1 MQRPRDHWHASFLLV
16 LFSLTPALSRWE
28 REERTPSSA
37 DQNATAPRTLTDFLP
52 LPAGEGRGE
61 GERHLHTEDIRR
73 HKARGL
79 EARLLTSSPTWSAA
93 VRAVICALLLL
104 ALNAPAASLTSPKD
118 FLGFNLGDDYHL
130 ANYTQLV
137 GHWERL
143 DRESDRLKVVPIGLT
158 EEGRTMV
165 MGIVTSP
172 ANHRRLF
179 RYKDSVRRLALGE
192 ATAADARRLAEE
204 GRAVVWIDGGL
215 HATET
220 LGFTQLMET
229 LWQFVSRDDAETRRI
244 LDDCIILFTPANPDG
259 IELVAN
265 WYMREADPK
274 KRSFAGLPRLYQKY
288 IGHDNNRDFFACVQS
303 ESKAINRILYR
314 EWFPQILYNHHQ
326 SGPQGTVMFAPPFR
340 DPANYNV
347 DPLVTSGIDAV
358 GAAMMQRF
366 LAEGKPGVTVRSGAR
381 YSTWWNGGLRTTAYF
396 HNIIGLLTETI
407 GSPTPMT
414 IPFLP
419 DKQLPKADY
428 LAPIA
433 PQRWHFRS
441 SVDYSVTANY
451 AVLDYASRQRST
463 LLLNAWRMA
472 RAAIERGSRDSWTV
486 TPKLVEHAAKERKGS
501 PLLANSATNEFKR
514 LLQDPAKRDPRG
526 YVIPANQ
533 RDFPTATKF
542 VNTLLETGVQVHRAT
557 TNFTVAGK
565 QYPAG
570 SFVVKTAQPFRAH
583 VLDMFEPQDHPNDF
597 AYPGAAPTAPYDIA
611 GWTLAFQMGVKF
623 ERVLDKFDGPFAE
636 VGYPQAPP
644 PGEVAKAP
652 TAVGYLLT
660 ATQNDAFRAVNQLL
674 AAGEEISRMTTA
686 FSSLTPLG
694 ERAGERGADDR
705 EARPGGPAELS
716 RGQRPRSAAKNEIR
730 PGGTRETF
738 STSVAPPGQTHFAAT
753 QPGAVPP
760 AKFPQPSGLPSP
772 GDFFIKRSPQTE
784 ARLAKLATELGV
796 HFSAVVTPPTGA
808 VPLKPLRIGLWDR
821 YGGSMPSGW
830 TRWVL
835 ERFEFPFRVVFP
847 PELDRGNLREK
858 FDVLLFVDGAM
869 PAYTRGSGA
878 ATNAPATSG
887 DAPADTSADV
897 REESLP
903 PEYRGQRGSI
913 TAAKTIPQL
922 RKFLEDGGTILTIGN
937 STSLARHLD
946 LPIANHLTEPG
957 KTTALPREKFYVPGS
972 VLRARVDTAHPLA
985 WGLEP
990 DVDVFFQ
997 ASPVFRFTDKAEPGQ
1012 LDCVAWFNTKSP
1024 LRSGWAW
1031 GQEHLD
1037 NGVAIAELRVGKG
1050 RLVLFG
1056 PEVAFR
1062 AQPHGTFRFLFNGLW
1077 LGALAAP

>member
-1 MQRPRDHWHASFLLV
+1 MTTTSWTAAASAARRRFGVLRSGREAGTLVCGEARHGYGGHRGQECPLHGGAAPRDTKAPSPLRSAGAVHSVVVVLTLFFASAVCSFG
-16 LFSLTPALSRWE
+16 
-28 REERTPSSA
+28 
-37 DQNATAPRTLTDFLP
+37 APR
-52 LPAGEGRGE
+52 
-61 GERHLHTEDIRR
+61 
-73 HKARGL
+73 
-79 EARLLTSSPTWSAA
+79 
-93 VRAVICALLLL
+93 
-104 ALNAPAASLTSPKD
+104 LTSPKA
-118 FLGFNLGDDYHL
+118 FLGFNLGDDYQL
-130 ANYTQLV
+130 PNYTQLTTY
-137 GHWERL
+137 WERL

-172 ANHRRLF
+172 ANHRRLYGF
-179 RYKDSVRRLALGE
+179 KDTVRRLALGE
-192 ATAADARRLAEE
+192 ATAADAQRFAEE

-244 LDDCIILFTPANPDG
+244 LDDCIILFVPANPDG
-259 IELVAN
+259 MELVAN

-303 ESKAINRILYR
+303 ESKTLNRILYR

-396 HNIIGLLTETI
+396 HNQIGLLTETI
-407 GSPTPMT
+407 GSPTPLA

-419 DKQLPKADY
+419 DKLLPKADY

-472 RAAIERGSRDSWTV
+472 RTAIERGSRDSWTV
-486 TPKLVEHAAKERKGS
+486 SPTDIEHAAKERKGS
-501 PLLANSATNEFKR
+501 PFLSSAATNEFKR
-514 LLQDPAKRDPRG
+514 LLQDPAHRDARAF
-526 YVIPANQ
+526 ILPANQ

-557 TNFTVAGK
+557 ADFTVGTNK
-565 QYPAG
+565 YPAG
-570 SFVVKTAQPFRAH
+570 SFVVKCAQPFRAH

-623 ERVLDKFDGPFAE
+623 ERVLEGITGPFE
-636 VGYPQAPP
+636 LVNYPQAPP
-644 PGEVAKAP
+644 QGAVRNTPG
-652 TAVGYLLT
+652 TAGFMLS
-660 ATQNDAFRAVNQLL
+660 AQQNDSFRAVNQLL
-674 AAGEEISRMTTA
+674 AAGEEIFRI
-686 FSSLTPLG
+686 
-694 ERAGERGADDR
+694 
-705 EARPGGPAELS
+705 
-716 RGQRPRSAAKNEIR
+716 SAWQ
-730 PGGTRETF
+730 TF
-738 STSVAPPGQTHFAAT
+738 
-753 QPGAVPP
+753 
-760 AKFPQPSGLPSP
+760 GLLPHP
-772 GDFFIKRSPQTE
+772 GDFFVKPGPQTD
-784 ARLAKLATELGV
+784 ARLAKLARELGIGT
-796 HFSAVVTPPTGA
+796 AVASSWPAKA
-808 VPLKPLRIGLWDR
+808 VRLKPLRIGLWDR
-821 YGGSMPSGW
+821 FGGSMPSGW

-835 ERFEFPFRVVFP
+835 ERFEFPFQVVFP
-847 PELDRGNLREK
+847 PELDRGSLREK
-858 FDVLLFVDGAM
+858 FDVLIFVDGAV
-869 PAYTRGSGA
+869 PAYTRGSA
-878 ATNAPATSG
+878 ATTNTTSTSSEAPV
-887 DAPADTSADV
+887 DTAADV

-903 PEYRGQRGSI
+903 PEYRGRRGSI
-913 TAAKTIPQL
+913 TAEKTMPQL
-922 RKFLEDGGTILTIGN
+922 RKFLEEGGTVLAIGS

-946 LPIANHLTEPG
+946 LPVANHLTEPG
-957 KTTALPREKFYVPGS
+957 KTAALSREKFYVPGS
-972 VLRARVDTAHPLA
+972 VLRTRVDTAHPLA
-985 WGLEP
+985 WGMEP
-990 DVDVFFQ
+990 DVDMFFQ

-1012 LDCVAWFNTKSP
+1012 LDCVAWFNSPKP

-1037 NGVAIAELRVGKG
+1037 NGIAIAEAKVGKG
-1050 RLVLFG
+1050 RLVLYG

-1062 AQPHGTFRFLFNGLW
+1062 AQPHGTFKFLFNGIW
-1077 LGALAAP
+1077 RGAVTEAK

>member
-1 MQRPRDHWHASFLLV
+1 MSDSATQARLKPGCSVPGGALLAVLLVASF
-16 LFSLTPALSRWE
+16 A
-28 REERTPSSA
+28 SA
-37 DQNATAPRTLTDFLP
+37 APR
-52 LPAGEGRGE
+52 
-61 GERHLHTEDIRR
+61 
-73 HKARGL
+73 
-79 EARLLTSSPTWSAA
+79 
-93 VRAVICALLLL
+93 V
-104 ALNAPAASLTSPKD
+104 TSPKA
-118 FLGFNLGDDYHL
+118 FLGFNLGDDYQL
-130 ANYTQLV
+130 PNYTQLTAY
-137 GHWERL
+137 WERL

-172 ANHRRLF
+172 ANHRRLYGF
-179 RYKDSVRRLALGE
+179 KDTVRRLALGE
-192 ATAADARRLAEE
+192 ATAADAQRLVEE

-229 LWQFVSRDDAETRRI
+229 LWQFVSRDDVETRRI
-244 LDDCIILFTPANPDG
+244 LDDCIILFVPANPDG
-259 IELVAN
+259 MELVAN

-274 KRSFAGLPRLYQKY
+274 KRSLAGLPRLYQKY

-396 HNIIGLLTETI
+396 HNIIGLLTETV

-419 DKQLPKADY
+419 DKLLPKADY

-433 PQRWHFRS
+433 PQRWHFRQ

-472 RAAIERGSRDSWTV
+472 RTAIERGSRDSWTV
-486 TPKLVEHAAKERKGS
+486 TPKLVEHAGKERKGS
-501 PLLANSATNEFKR
+501 PFLSSAAMNEFKR
-514 LLQDPAKRDPRG
+514 LLQDPAHRDARA
-526 YVIPANQ
+526 YVLPANQ

-542 VNTLLETGVQVHRAT
+542 INTLLETGVQVHRAT
-557 TNFTVAGK
+557 ADFTVGTNR
-565 QYPAG
+565 YPTG
-570 SFVVKTAQPFRAH
+570 SFVVKCAQPFRAH

-597 AYPGAAPTAPYDIA
+597 PYPGAAPTAPYDIA

-623 ERVLDKFDGPFAE
+623 DRVLEKLEGPFVE
-636 VGYPQAPP
+636 VSYPQAPP
-644 PGEVAKAP
+644 RREVARAP
-652 TAVGYLLT
+652 SAAGYFVT
-660 ATQNDAFRAVNQLL
+660 ATQNDGFRAVNQLL
-674 AAGEEISRMTTA
+674 AAGEEISRMTA
-686 FSSLTPLG
+686 AYFSLAPLG
-694 ERAGERGADDR
+694 ERAGERGSVSQNQSDIA
-705 EARPGGPAELS
+705 L
-716 RGQRPRSAAKNEIR
+716 
-730 PGGTRETF
+730 
-738 STSVAPPGQTHFAAT
+738 TSPHPSPLPPGAERGSTL
-753 QPGAVPP
+753 GA
-760 AKFPQPSGLPSP
+760 
-772 GDFFIKRSPQTE
+772 FFVKRGPRTE
-784 ARLAKLATELGV
+784 ARLAKVATELGV
-796 HFSAVVTPPTGA
+796 QFTAVATPPTSA

-835 ERFEFPFRVVFP
+835 ERFEFPFQVVFP

-858 FDVLLFVDGAM
+858 FDVLLFVDGAI
-869 PAYTRGSGA
+869 PAAPRNSGST
-878 ATNAPATSG
+878 TNTTSTTSTPTG

-903 PEYRGQRGSI
+903 PKYRGQRGNI

-922 RKFLEDGGTILTIGN
+922 RKFLEDGGTILTIGS
-937 STSLARHLD
+937 STALARHLG
-946 LPIANHLTEPG
+946 LPVESHLTEPD
-957 KTTALPREKFYVPGS
+957 KEDKPRPLPREKFYVPGS

-985 WGLEP
+985 WGMEP
-990 DVDVFFQ
+990 DADVFFSS
-997 ASPVFRFTDKAEPGQ
+997 SPVLRFTDEAEPGQ
-1012 LDCVAWFNTKSP
+1012 LDCVAWFNSPKP

-1031 GQEHLD
+1031 GQQHLD
-1037 NGVAIAELRVGKG
+1037 NGITVAEARVGKG

-1062 AQPHGTFRFLFNGLW
+1062 AQPHGTFKFLFNGLW
-1077 LGALAAP
+1077 LPVLGDAP

>member
-1 MQRPRDHWHASFLLV
+1 
-16 LFSLTPALSRWE
+16 
-28 REERTPSSA
+28 
-37 DQNATAPRTLTDFLP
+37 
-52 LPAGEGRGE
+52 
-61 GERHLHTEDIRR
+61 
-73 HKARGL
+73 
-79 EARLLTSSPTWSAA
+79 
-93 VRAVICALLLL
+93 VICALLLL
-104 ALNAPAASLTSPKD
+104 ALNAPAASLTSPKS

-179 RYKDSVRRLALGE
+179 RYKDTVRRLALGE

-433 PQRWHFRS
+433 PQRWHFRQ

-472 RAAIERGSRDSWTV
+472 RTAIERGGRDSWTV

-514 LLQDPAKRDPRG
+514 LLQDPARRDPRG

-557 TNFTVAGK
+557 TNFVVGTN

-570 SFVVKTAQPFRAH
+570 SYVVKCAQPFRAH

-623 ERVLDKFDGPFAE
+623 DRVLEAFDGPFAE
-636 VGYPQAPP
+636 VGYPLKPSTGRVQDAQ
-644 PGEVAKAP
+644 GAKAFFFNP
-652 TAVGYLLT
+652 
-660 ATQNDAFRAVNQLL
+660 TQNNSFIAVNRLL
-674 AAGEEISRMTTA
+674 DAGEDV
-686 FSSLTPLG
+686 L
-694 ERAGERGADDR
+694 
-705 EARPGGPAELS
+705 
-716 RGQRPRSAAKNEIR
+716 
-730 PGGTRETF
+730 
-738 STSVAPPGQTHFAAT
+738 
-753 QPGAVPP
+753 
-760 AKFPQPSGLPSP
+760 
-772 GDFFIKRSPQTE
+772 
-784 ARLAKLATELGV
+784 RLAKPYEAYWPGASNSLRGLHLSAGFFCVKSQPKTQARLEQLALELGV
-796 HFSAVVTPPTGA
+796 NFTGAGAWPDPNAVPGRSVVTAPPNAGPNVDRFEIITE
-808 VPLKPLRIGLWDR
+808 VRDVSPSRRLKPLRIGLWDR

-878 ATNAPATSG
+878 STNAPATSS
-887 DAPADTSADV
+887 DPPADTSADV

-913 TAAKTIPQL
+913 TTAKTIPQL
-922 RKFLEDGGTILTIGN
+922 RKFLEDGGTILTIGS
-937 STSLARHLD
+937 STSLARHLE

-957 KTTALPREKFYVPGS
+957 KTTTLPREKFYVPGS

-985 WGLEP
+985 WGMEP

-997 ASPVFRFTDKAEPGQ
+997 ASPVFRFTDKAAPGQ
-1012 LDCVAWFNTKSP
+1012 LDCVAWFNSPKP

-1037 NGVAIAELRVGKG
+1037 NGIAIAEARVGKG

-1062 AQPHGTFRFLFNGLW
+1062 AQPHGTFKFLFNGLW
-1077 LGALAAP
+1077 LGALATP

>member
-1 MQRPRDHWHASFLLV
+1 
-16 LFSLTPALSRWE
+16 
-28 REERTPSSA
+28 
-37 DQNATAPRTLTDFLP
+37 
-52 LPAGEGRGE
+52 
-61 GERHLHTEDIRR
+61 
-73 HKARGL
+73 
-79 EARLLTSSPTWSAA
+79 
-93 VRAVICALLLL
+93 LLLL
-104 ALNAPAASLTSPKD
+104 VAFAASAAPRLTSPKE

-165 MGIVTSP
+165 MGVVTSP
-172 ANHRRLF
+172 ANHRRLYGF
-179 RYKDSVRRLALGE
+179 KDTVRRLALGE

-396 HNIIGLLTETI
+396 HNQIGLLTETI
-407 GSPTPMT
+407 GSPTPLA

-419 DKQLPKADY
+419 DKLLPKADY

-433 PQRWHFRS
+433 PQRWYFRS

-472 RAAIERGSRDSWTV
+472 RTAIERGSRDSWTV
-486 TPKLVEHAAKERKGS
+486 TPTDIEHAAKERKGS
-501 PLLANSATNEFKR
+501 PFLSSAATNEFKR
-514 LLQDPAKRDPRG
+514 LLQDPAHRDAHA
-526 YVIPANQ
+526 YILPANQ

-570 SFVVKTAQPFRAH
+570 SYVVKCAQPFRAH

-597 AYPGAAPTAPYDIA
+597 PYPGAAPTAPYDIA

-623 ERVLDKFDGPFAE
+623 ERVLEAFNGPLEEVTTARVMPGQVLNPDGAVAYKFDC
-636 VGYPQAPP
+636 QM
-644 PGEVAKAP
+644 
-652 TAVGYLLT
+652 
-660 ATQNDAFRAVNQLL
+660 NNAFIAANRLL
-674 AAGEEISRMTTA
+674 AKGEEVIRQITPMKQCWAGRDGFVAESHLANGTFIVKKKPFTA
-686 FSSLTPLG
+686 DRLAALASEFGVTFEGLGVWHGQPPVFRGESYQTPDG
-694 ERAGERGADDR
+694 VSYEY
-705 EARPGGPAELS
+705 AR
-716 RGQRPRSAAKNEIR
+716 
-730 PGGTRETF
+730 
-738 STSVAPPGQTHFAAT
+738 
-753 QPGAVPP
+753 
-760 AKFPQPSGLPSP
+760 
-772 GDFFIKRSPQTE
+772 KRSEGTNGFLWAIQYPAAMTNM
-784 ARLAKLATELGV
+784 
-796 HFSAVVTPPTGA
+796 A

-835 ERFEFPFRVVFP
+835 ERFEFPFQVVFP

-858 FDVLLFVDGAM
+858 FDVLIFVDGAI
-869 PAYTRGSGA
+869 PAAPRGPGSLTNTT
-878 ATNAPATSG
+878 ATATPPSG
-887 DAPADTSADV
+887 DAPADTSADI
-897 REESLP
+897 RDESLP
-903 PEYRGQRGSI
+903 AEYRGRRGSI

-922 RKFLEDGGTILTIGN
+922 RKFLEAGGTILTIGS
-937 STSLARHLD
+937 STSLAYHLE
-946 LPIANHLTEPG
+946 LPITSHLTEPG
-957 KTTALPREKFYVPGS
+957 KTAPLPREKFYVPGS

-985 WGLEP
+985 LGMEP
-990 DVDVFFQ
+990 DADVFFQ
-997 ASPVFRFTDKAEPGQ
+997 ASPVFRLRELAEPGQ
-1012 LDCVAWFNTKSP
+1012 FDCVAWFNNKKP

-1037 NGVAIAELRVGKG
+1037 NGIAIAEVRVGKG

-1062 AQPHGTFRFLFNGLW
+1062 AQPHGTFKFLFNGLW
-1077 LGALAAP
+1077 LGALATH

>member
-1 MQRPRDHWHASFLLV
+1 MNRLARLGIASLLLQCAVFAAPRV
-16 LFSLTPALSRWE
+16 
-28 REERTPSSA
+28 
-37 DQNATAPRTLTDFLP
+37 TAP
-52 LPAGEGRGE
+52 
-61 GERHLHTEDIRR
+61 
-73 HKARGL
+73 K
-79 EARLLTSSPTWSAA
+79 S
-93 VRAVICALLLL
+93 
-104 ALNAPAASLTSPKD
+104 
-118 FLGFNLGDDYHL
+118 FLGFNLGDDYQL
-130 ANYTQLV
+130 PNYTQLV

-172 ANHRRLF
+172 ANHRRLYGF
-179 RYKDSVRRLALGE
+179 KDIVRRLALGE
-192 ATAADARRLAEE
+192 ATVADAQRLAEE

-244 LDDCIILFTPANPDG
+244 LDDCIILFVPANPDG

-303 ESKAINRILYR
+303 ESKTLNRILYR

-326 SGPQGTVMFAPPFR
+326 SGPQGAVMFAPPFR

-396 HNIIGLLTETI
+396 HNQIGLLTETI

-419 DKQLPKADY
+419 DKLLPKADY

-433 PQRWHFRS
+433 PQRWHFRQ

-472 RAAIERGSRDSWTV
+472 RTAIERGSRDSWTV
-486 TPKLVEHAAKERKGS
+486 SPTDIERAAKERKGS
-501 PLLANSATNEFKR
+501 PFLSNAATNEYKR
-514 LLQDPAKRDPRG
+514 LLQDPAHRNARA
-526 YVIPANQ
+526 YIIPANQ
-533 RDFPTATKF
+533 HDFPTATKF

-557 TNFTVAGK
+557 TNFNVGTNR
-565 QYPAG
+565 YPAG
-570 SFVVKTAQPFRAH
+570 SFVVKCAQPFRAH

-597 AYPGAAPTAPYDIA
+597 PYPGAAPTAPYDIA

-623 ERVLDKFDGPFAE
+623 ERVLEEVKGPFAE
-636 VGYPQAPP
+636 VSHAATPP
-644 PGEVAKAP
+644 TGQVSNAQGAEAFFLNPVQNNAFIAVNRLLASGEEVIRIAK
-652 TAVGYLLT
+652 T
-660 ATQNDAFRAVNQLL
+660 FRAQWAGPSNSLHDVNFT
-674 AAGEEISRMTTA
+674 AGWFCLKNQPTT
-686 FSSLTPLG
+686 
-694 ERAGERGADDR
+694 
-705 EARPGGPAELS
+705 
-716 RGQRPRSAAKNEIR
+716 Q
-730 PGGTRETF
+730 TRVE
-738 STSVAPPGQTHFAAT
+738 
-753 QPGAVPP
+753 
-760 AKFPQPSGLPSP
+760 
-772 GDFFIKRSPQTE
+772 
-784 ARLAKLATELGV
+784 KLATELGV
-796 HFSAVVTPPTGA
+796 NFTGVGSWPGPGLSPGGSVVT
-808 VPLKPLRIGLWDR
+808 VPLAADTKGNRFNINKATYLKASSTPVVPKPPRIGLWDR

-835 ERFEFPFRVVFP
+835 ERFEFPFQVVFP
-847 PELDRGNLREK
+847 PELERGNLREK
-858 FDVLLFVDGAM
+858 FDVLLFVDGAI
-869 PAYTRGSGA
+869 PAFTRGSGST
-878 ATNAPATSG
+878 TNTTSTTPAPTG
-887 DAPADTSADV
+887 DAPADTSGDV

-903 PEYRGQRGSI
+903 PEYRGQRGSV
-913 TAAKTIPQL
+913 TTAKTIPHL
-922 RKFLEDGGTILTIGN
+922 RKFLEDGGTILTIGS

-957 KTTALPREKFYVPGS
+957 KTTALSREKFYVPGS

-985 WGLEP
+985 WGMEP

-997 ASPVFRFTDKAEPGQ
+997 ASPVFRFTDKAAPGQ
-1012 LDCVAWFNTKSP
+1012 LDRVAWFNSKTP

-1037 NGVAIAELRVGKG
+1037 NGITIAEVRVGKG
-1050 RLVLFG
+1050 RLVLYG
-1056 PEVAFR
+1056 PEIAFR
-1062 AQPHGTFRFLFNGLW
+1062 AQPHGTFKFLFNGLW
-1077 LGALAAP
+1077 LPVLGDAP

>member
-1 MQRPRDHWHASFLLV
+1 VVR
-16 LFSLTPALSRWE
+16 
-28 REERTPSSA
+28 
-37 DQNATAPRTLTDFLP
+37 TAPSP
-52 LPAGEGRGE
+52 LC
-61 GERHLHTEDIRR
+61 
-73 HKARGL
+73 
-79 EARLLTSSPTWSAA
+79 SAA
-93 VRAVICALLLL
+93 VVL
-104 ALNAPAASLTSPKD
+104 ALFFATTFSTFAAPRLTSPKA
-118 FLGFNLGDDYHL
+118 FLGFNLGDDYQL
-130 ANYTQLV
+130 PNYTQLA
-137 GHWERL
+137 GYWERL

-172 ANHRRLF
+172 ANHRRLYGF
-179 RYKDSVRRLALGE
+179 KDTVRRLALGE

-244 LDDCIILFTPANPDG
+244 LDDCIILFVPANPDG
-259 IELVAN
+259 MELVAN

-303 ESKAINRILYR
+303 ESKAINRILYH

-326 SGPQGTVMFAPPFR
+326 SGPPGAVMFAPPFR

-347 DPLVTSGIDAV
+347 DPLVTSSIDAV

-396 HNIIGLLTETI
+396 HNQIGLLTETI
-407 GSPTPMT
+407 GSPTPLA

-419 DKQLPKADY
+419 DKLLPKADY
-428 LAPIA
+428 LAPIP

-472 RAAIERGSRDSWTV
+472 RTAIERGNRDSWTV
-486 TPKLVEHAAKERKGS
+486 SPTDIEHAAKERKGS
-501 PLLANSATNEFKR
+501 PFLSSAATNEFKR
-514 LLQDPAKRDPRG
+514 LLQDPAHRDARA
-526 YVIPANQ
+526 YILPANQ

-557 TNFTVAGK
+557 ADFTVGTNK
-565 QYPAG
+565 YPAG
-570 SFVVKTAQPFRAH
+570 SFVVKCAQPFRAH

-597 AYPGAAPTAPYDIA
+597 AYPGAAPTVPYDIA

-623 ERVLDKFDGPFAE
+623 ERELERFDGPFAE
-636 VGYPQAPP
+636 VSYPQVPP
-644 PGEVAKAP
+644 RSEVAKAQNA
-652 TAVGYLLT
+652 TGYLIT
-660 ATQNDAFRAVNQLL
+660 AAQSDAFRAVNRLL
-674 AAGEEISRMTTA
+674 AAGEEISRMTSA
-686 FSSLTPLG
+686 FSSLAPLG
-694 ERAGERGADDR
+694 ERAGERGAGDR

-716 RGQRPRSAAKNEIR
+716 RGQSPRSSDETDSR
-730 PGGTRETF
+730 PGGTTEALPAH
-738 STSVAPPGQTHFAAT
+738 SVAPPGQTHFAAT

-760 AKFPQPSGLPSP
+760 AKFPQPSGLPGP
-772 GDFFIKRSPQTE
+772 GDFFIKRGPQTD
-784 ARLAKLATELGV
+784 ARITKVAVELGV
-796 HFSAVVTPPTGA
+796 EFAAATSTPSDAVR
-808 VPLKPLRIGLWDR
+808 LKPLRIGLWDR

-835 ERFEFPFRVVFP
+835 ERFEFPFQVVFP

-869 PAYTRGSGA
+869 PAYTRGSGSTTNTTGTA
-878 ATNAPATSG
+878 TTSSGTNAP
-887 DAPADTSADV
+887 PDTSADV

-913 TAAKTIPQL
+913 TVAKTIPQL
-922 RKFLEDGGTILTIGN
+922 RKFLEAGGTILTIGS

-985 WGLEP
+985 WGMEP
-990 DVDVFFQ
+990 DADVFFQ
-997 ASPVFRFTDKAEPGQ
+997 ASPVFRFTDKAAPGQ
-1012 LDCVAWFNTKSP
+1012 LDCVAWFNSPKP

-1031 GQEHLD
+1031 GQQHLD
-1037 NGVAIAELRVGKG
+1037 NGIAIAEARVGKG

-1056 PEVAFR
+1056 PEIAFR
-1062 AQPHGTFRFLFNGLW
+1062 AQPHGTFKFLFNGLW
-1077 LGALAAP
+1077 LPVLGDAGQTASESGR

>member
-1 MQRPRDHWHASFLLV
+1 MSD
-16 LFSLTPALSRWE
+16 SR
-28 REERTPSSA
+28 
-37 DQNATAPRTLTDFLP
+37 L
-52 LPAGEGRGE
+52 
-61 GERHLHTEDIRR
+61 
-73 HKARGL
+73 KARFGIFYAL
-79 EARLLTSSPTWSAA
+79 RVYLPHAVFYLLPML
-93 VRAVICALLLL
+93 VPGVL
-104 ALNAPAASLTSPKD
+104 AASLTSPKD

-179 RYKDSVRRLALGE
+179 RHKDTVRRLALGE
-192 ATAADARRLAEE
+192 ATEADARRLAEE

-244 LDDCIILFTPANPDG
+244 LDNCIILFTPANPDG

-274 KRSFAGLPRLYQKY
+274 KRSLTGLPRLYQKY
-288 IGHDNNRDFFACVQS
+288 IGHDNNRDFFACTQS
-303 ESKAINRILYR
+303 ESKSINRILYR

-396 HNIIGLLTETI
+396 HNIIGLLTETV

-428 LAPIA
+428 LAPVA

-451 AVLDYASRQRST
+451 AVLDYASRQRSS
-463 LLLNAWRMA
+463 LLFNAWRMA
-472 RAAIERGSRDSWTV
+472 RSAIERGSRDSWTV
-486 TPKLVEHAAKERKGS
+486 TPKLVEHATRERKGS
-501 PLLANSATNEFKR
+501 PFLSNSATNEFKR
-514 LLQDPAKRDPRG
+514 LLQDPARRDPRG
-526 YVIPANQ
+526 YIIPANQ
-533 RDFPTATKF
+533 RDFPTVTKF
-542 VNTLLETGVQVHRAT
+542 VNTLLETGVEVHLAT
-557 TNFTVAGK
+557 NNFTIAGK
-565 QYPAG
+565 PYPPD
-570 SFVVKTAQPFRAH
+570 SYVVQCAQPFRAH

-597 AYPGAAPTAPYDIA
+597 AYAGAAPTAPYDIA
-611 GWTLAFQMGVKF
+611 GWTLALQMGVKF
-623 ERVLDKFDGPFAE
+623 DRVLEKFDGPFAQAE
-636 VGYPQAPP
+636 YPQSPP
-644 PGEVAKAP
+644 RSEVAKGQNSA
-652 TAVGYLLT
+652 GYLLT
-660 ATQNDAFRAVNQLL
+660 TAQNDTFRAVNQLL
-674 AAGEEISRMTTA
+674 AAGEAVSREFGTGH
-686 FSSLTPLG
+686 FYIQ
-694 ERAGERGADDR
+694 RG
-705 EARPGGPAELS
+705 
-716 RGQRPRSAAKNEIR
+716 PR
-730 PGGTRETF
+730 
-738 STSVAPPGQTHFAAT
+738 
-753 QPGAVPP
+753 
-760 AKFPQPSGLPSP
+760 
-772 GDFFIKRSPQTE
+772 TE
-784 ARLAKLATELGV
+784 FQIAKLAAVLGIY
-796 HFSAVVTPPTGA
+796 FTAVATPPTRTA
-808 VPLKPLRIGLWDR
+808 PLKPLRIGLWDR

-858 FDVLLFVDGAM
+858 FDVLLFVDGAI

-878 ATNAPATSG
+878 STNLPAVSG
-887 DAPADTSADV
+887 DAPGETSAEV
-897 REESLP
+897 RDESLP
-903 PEYRGQRGSI
+903 PDYRGRSGSL
-913 TAAKTIPQL
+913 TVTKTIPQL
-922 RKFLEDGGTILTIGN
+922 RKFLEDGGTLLTIGS

-957 KTTALPREKFYVPGS
+957 KTLALPREKFYVPGS

-985 WGLEP
+985 WGMER
-990 DVDVFFQ
+990 DADVFFQ

-1012 LDCVAWFNTKSP
+1012 LDCVAWFNSPKP

-1037 NGVAIAELRVGKG
+1037 NGIAIAEVRVGKG
-1050 RLVLFG
+1050 RLVLYG

-1062 AQPHGTFRFLFNGLW
+1062 AQPHGTFKFLFNGLW
-1077 LGALAAP
+1077 LPLLGDTP

>member
-1 MQRPRDHWHASFLLV
+1 MGTVVHIA
-16 LFSLTPALSRWE
+16 
-28 REERTPSSA
+28 
-37 DQNATAPRTLTDFLP
+37 
-52 LPAGEGRGE
+52 
-61 GERHLHTEDIRR
+61 
-73 HKARGL
+73 
-79 EARLLTSSPTWSAA
+79 
-93 VRAVICALLLL
+93 ALLLL
-104 ALNAPAASLTSPKD
+104 AFAASAAPRLTSPKA
-118 FLGFNLGDDYHL
+118 FLGFNLGDDYQL
-130 ANYTQLV
+130 PNYTQLATY
-137 GHWERL
+137 WERL

-172 ANHRRLF
+172 ANHRRLYGF
-179 RYKDSVRRLALGE
+179 KDTVRRLALGE
-192 ATAADARRLAEE
+192 ATEADARRLAEE
-204 GRAVVWIDGGL
+204 GRAVLWIDGGL

-244 LDDCIILFTPANPDG
+244 LDDCIILFVPANPDG
-259 IELVAN
+259 MELVAN

-274 KRSFAGLPRLYQKY
+274 KRSFANLPRLYQKY

-303 ESKAINRILYR
+303 ESKTLNRILYR

-396 HNIIGLLTETI
+396 HNQIGLLTETI

-419 DKQLPKADY
+419 DKLLPKADY

-472 RAAIERGSRDSWTV
+472 RTAIERGGRDSWTV
-486 TPKLVEHAAKERKGS
+486 SPKDIERAVKERKGS
-501 PLLANSATNEFKR
+501 PFLSNAATNEFKR
-514 LLQDPAKRDPRG
+514 LLQDPAKRDARA
-526 YVIPANQ
+526 YILPANQ

-557 TNFTVAGK
+557 ADFTVGTNK
-565 QYPAG
+565 FPTG
-570 SFVVKTAQPFRAH
+570 SYVVKCAQPFRAH

-597 AYPGAAPTAPYDIA
+597 PYPGAAPTAPYDIA

-623 ERVLDKFDGPFAE
+623 ERVLEGMAGPFEEVSHFAKPIPGRIQFAE
-636 VGYPQAPP
+636 GALAFSFESKVNNSFQA
-644 PGEVAKAP
+644 A
-652 TAVGYLLT
+652 
-660 ATQNDAFRAVNQLL
+660 NCLL
-674 AAGEEISRMTTA
+674 A
-686 FSSLTPLG
+686 LG
-694 ERAGERGADDR
+694 DR
-705 EARPGGPAELS
+705 VVRT
-716 RGQRPRSAAKNEIR
+716 IR
-730 PGGTRETF
+730 PGELHWFGPSNQNHFFRPDPGLFIVKVNSNTVSRIRSLAEETGVSF
-738 STSVAPPGQTHFAAT
+738 RGMGLWPGPKPELSGVVTEHSNGDLVSTLETPVKGG
-753 QPGAVPP
+753 GAVLRQRITIP
-760 AKFPQPSGLPSP
+760 AGITNRFP
-772 GDFFIKRSPQTE
+772 
-784 ARLAKLATELGV
+784 ELRM
-796 HFSAVVTPPTGA
+796 P
-808 VPLKPLRIGLWDR
+808 RIGLWDR

-835 ERFEFPFRVVFP
+835 ERFEFPFQVVFP

-858 FDVLLFVDGAM
+858 FDVLLFVDGAI
-869 PAYTRGSGA
+869 PAFTRGSA
-878 ATNAPATSG
+878 SVTNTTSTTPAPTG
-887 DAPADTSADV
+887 DAPADTSA
-897 REESLP
+897 
-903 PEYRGQRGSI
+903 EYRGQRGSV
-913 TAAKTIPQL
+913 TVAKTIPQL
-922 RKFLEDGGTILTIGN
+922 RKFLEDGGTILTIGS
-937 STSLARHLD
+937 STSLARHLG
-946 LPIANHLTEPG
+946 LPVESHLTEPD
-957 KTTALPREKFYVPGS
+957 KEDKPRPLPREKFYVPGS

-985 WGLEP
+985 WGMEP

-997 ASPVFRFTDKAEPGQ
+997 ASPVFRFTDKAGPGQ
-1012 LDCVAWFNTKSP
+1012 LDRVAWFNSKAP

-1037 NGVAIAELRVGKG
+1037 NGIAIAEVRVGKG

-1056 PEVAFR
+1056 PEIAFR
-1062 AQPHGTFRFLFNGLW
+1062 AQPHGTFKFLFNGLW
-1077 LGALAAP
+1077 LPMLGDAQ

>member
-1 MQRPRDHWHASFLLV
+1 MGPGVHLAALLCLAFVAS
-16 LFSLTPALSRWE
+16 A
-28 REERTPSSA
+28 
-37 DQNATAPRTLTDFLP
+37 APR
-52 LPAGEGRGE
+52 
-61 GERHLHTEDIRR
+61 
-73 HKARGL
+73 
-79 EARLLTSSPTWSAA
+79 
-93 VRAVICALLLL
+93 
-104 ALNAPAASLTSPKD
+104 LTSPKE
-118 FLGFNLGDDYHL
+118 FLGFNLGDDYQL

-172 ANHRRLF
+172 ANHRRLYGF
-179 RYKDSVRRLALGE
+179 KDTVRRLVLGE
-192 ATAADARRLAEE
+192 ATAADARKLAEE

-229 LWQFVSRDDAETRRI
+229 LWQLVSRDDAETRRI

-265 WYMREADPK
+265 WYMREAEPK

-303 ESKAINRILYR
+303 ESKALNRILYR

-396 HNIIGLLTETI
+396 HNIIGLLTETV

-433 PQRWHFRS
+433 PQRWHFRQ

-463 LLLNAWRMA
+463 LLFNAWRMA
-472 RAAIERGSRDSWTV
+472 RTAIERGSRDSWTV

-501 PLLANSATNEFKR
+501 PLIANSATNEFKR
-514 LLQDPAKRDPRG
+514 LLQDPANRDPRG

-533 RDFPTATKF
+533 RDFPTAVKF

-557 TNFTVAGK
+557 ADFTVGTNR
-565 QYPAG
+565 YPVG
-570 SFVVKTAQPFRAH
+570 SYVVKCAQPFRAH

-597 AYPGAAPTAPYDIA
+597 PYPGAAPTAPYDIA

-623 ERVLDKFDGPFAE
+623 ERVLEALDAPVRA
-636 VGYPQAPP
+636 VSYPVAPP
-644 PGEVAKAP
+644 RAVVFDTDGAKIF
-652 TAVGYLLT
+652 LLSPR
-660 ATQNDAFRAVNQLL
+660 ATDAFRAVNQLVADGEKVSRL
-674 AAGEEISRMTTA
+674 SLPWRGEGVLHLPGFFVVERQADTLPRLERIAAT
-686 FSSLTPLG
+686 LG
-694 ERAGERGADDR
+694 TRFGGSR
-705 EARPGGPAELS
+705 EAPAHE
-716 RGQRPRSAAKNEIR
+716 
-730 PGGTRETF
+730 
-738 STSVAPPGQTHFAAT
+738 
-753 QPGAVPP
+753 
-760 AKFPQPSGLPSP
+760 
-772 GDFFIKRSPQTE
+772 
-784 ARLAKLATELGV
+784 
-796 HFSAVVTPPTGA
+796 A
-808 VPLKPLRIGLWDR
+808 VPLRPLRIGLWDR

-835 ERFEFPFRVVFP
+835 ERFEFPFQVVFP

-858 FDVLLFVDGAM
+858 FDVLLFVDGAI
-869 PAYTRGSGA
+869 PAYTRGSGST
-878 ATNAPATSG
+878 TNTTSTTPTPTG
-887 DAPADTSADV
+887 DAPADTSGDV

-903 PEYRGQRGSI
+903 PEYRGQRGSV
-913 TAAKTIPQL
+913 TTTKTIPHL
-922 RKFLEDGGTILTIGN
+922 RKFLEDGGTILTIGS

-985 WGLEP
+985 WGIEP

-997 ASPVFRFTDKAEPGQ
+997 ASPVFRFTDKAAPGQ
-1012 LDCVAWFNTKSP
+1012 LDCVAWFNSPKP

-1037 NGVAIAELRVGKG
+1037 SGIAIAEVRVGKG

-1056 PEVAFR
+1056 PEIAFR
-1062 AQPHGTFRFLFNGLW
+1062 AQPHGTFKFLFNGLW
-1077 LGALAAP
+1077 LPALGDAR

>member
-1 MQRPRDHWHASFLLV
+1 MGPGVHLAALLCLAFVAS
-16 LFSLTPALSRWE
+16 A
-28 REERTPSSA
+28 
-37 DQNATAPRTLTDFLP
+37 APR
-52 LPAGEGRGE
+52 
-61 GERHLHTEDIRR
+61 
-73 HKARGL
+73 
-79 EARLLTSSPTWSAA
+79 
-93 VRAVICALLLL
+93 
-104 ALNAPAASLTSPKD
+104 LTSPKE
-118 FLGFNLGDDYHL
+118 FLGFNLGDDYQL

-172 ANHRRLF
+172 ANHRRLYGF
-179 RYKDSVRRLALGE
+179 KDTVRRLVLGE
-192 ATAADARRLAEE
+192 ATAADARKLAEE

-229 LWQFVSRDDAETRRI
+229 LWQLVSRDDAETRRI

-265 WYMREADPK
+265 WYMREAEPK

-303 ESKAINRILYR
+303 ESKALNRILYR

-433 PQRWHFRS
+433 PQRWHFRQ

-472 RAAIERGSRDSWTV
+472 RTAIERGSRDSWTV

-501 PLLANSATNEFKR
+501 PLIANSATNEFKR

-533 RDFPTATKF
+533 RDFPTAVKF

-557 TNFTVAGK
+557 ADFTIGTN

-570 SFVVKTAQPFRAH
+570 SYVVKCAQPFRAH
-583 VLDMFEPQDHPNDF
+583 VLDMFEPQDHPNDV

-623 ERVLDKFDGPFAE
+623 ERVLEAFEGPFAE
-636 VGYPQAPP
+636 VSAAATPP
-644 PGEVAKAP
+644 TGRISDAQGAKAFFLNP
-652 TAVGYLLT
+652 A
-660 ATQNDAFRAVNQLL
+660 QNNTFIAVNRLLVSGEEVIRLAKPFQAQWAGASNSLRGINL
-674 AAGEEISRMTTA
+674 AAGWFCVKNQPTTQA
-686 FSSLTPLG
+686 HV
-694 ERAGERGADDR
+694 E
-705 EARPGGPAELS
+705 
-716 RGQRPRSAAKNEIR
+716 
-730 PGGTRETF
+730 
-738 STSVAPPGQTHFAAT
+738 
-753 QPGAVPP
+753 
-760 AKFPQPSGLPSP
+760 
-772 GDFFIKRSPQTE
+772 
-784 ARLAKLATELGV
+784 KLAAELGV
-796 HFSAVVTPPTGA
+796 HFTGVGVWTALRVPPGRSVVTVPLTADPTGDRFQIVTEVKPGPLPA
-808 VPLKPLRIGLWDR
+808 VLKPPRIGLWDR
-821 YGGSMPSGW
+821 YGGSMPAGW

-835 ERFEFPFRVVFP
+835 ERFEFPFQVVFP
-847 PELDRGNLREK
+847 PDLDRGNLHEK
-858 FDVLLFVDGAM
+858 FDVLLFVDGAI
-869 PAYTRGSGA
+869 PAFTGGSV
-878 ATNAPATSG
+878 ATTNTTSTTPAPMG
-887 DAPADTSADV
+887 DAPADTSGDV

-903 PEYRGQRGSI
+903 PEYRGQRGSV
-913 TAAKTIPQL
+913 TTTKTIPHL
-922 RKFLEDGGTILTIGN
+922 RKFLEDGGTILTIGS

-985 WGLEP
+985 WGIEP

-997 ASPVFRFTDKAEPGQ
+997 ASPVFRFTDKAAPGQ
-1012 LDCVAWFNTKSP
+1012 LDCVAWFNSPKP

-1037 NGVAIAELRVGKG
+1037 SGIAIAEVRVGKG

-1056 PEVAFR
+1056 PEIAFR
-1062 AQPHGTFRFLFNGLW
+1062 AQPHGTFKFLFNGLW
-1077 LGALAAP
+1077 LPALGDAR

>member
-1 MQRPRDHWHASFLLV
+1 
-16 LFSLTPALSRWE
+16 
-28 REERTPSSA
+28 
-37 DQNATAPRTLTDFLP
+37 
-52 LPAGEGRGE
+52 
-61 GERHLHTEDIRR
+61 
-73 HKARGL
+73 
-79 EARLLTSSPTWSAA
+79 
-93 VRAVICALLLL
+93 LLLL
-104 ALNAPAASLTSPKD
+104 VAFAATAAPRLTSPKE

-130 ANYTQLV
+130 PNYTQLV

-172 ANHRRLF
+172 ANHRRLYGF
-179 RYKDSVRRLALGE
+179 KDSVRRLALGE
-192 ATAADARRLAEE
+192 ATTSDARRLAEE

-244 LDDCIILFTPANPDG
+244 LDDCIILFVPANPDG

-274 KRSFAGLPRLYQKY
+274 KRSVAGLPRLYQKY

-303 ESKAINRILYR
+303 ESKALNRILYR

-326 SGPQGTVMFAPPFR
+326 SGPPGAVMFAPPFR

-419 DKQLPKADY
+419 DKQLSKADY

-433 PQRWHFRS
+433 PQRWHFRQ

-472 RAAIERGSRDSWTV
+472 RTAIERGSRDSWTV

-501 PLLANSATNEFKR
+501 PFLSNSATNEFKR
-514 LLQDPAKRDPRG
+514 LLQDPAKRDPRA
-526 YVIPANQ
+526 YILPANQ
-533 RDFPTATKF
+533 RDFPTAVKF

-557 TNFTVAGK
+557 ADFVLGTNR
-565 QYPAG
+565 YPAG
-570 SFVVKTAQPFRAH
+570 SYVVKCAQPFRAH
-583 VLDMFEPQDHPNDF
+583 ALDMFEPQDHPNDF

-611 GWTLAFQMGVKF
+611 GWTLALQMGVKF
-623 ERVLDKFDGPFAE
+623 DRVLENFDGPLEE
-636 VGYPQAPP
+636 VGH
-644 PGEVAKAP
+644 
-652 TAVGYLLT
+652 T
-660 ATQNDAFRAVNQLL
+660 ATPLTGLVSNAQGAEAFFLNPAQNNAFIAVNRLL
-674 AAGEEISRMTTA
+674 ASGEEVIRIAKTFRVQWAGPSNMQHDVNFTA
-686 FSSLTPLG
+686 GWFCLKKQP
-694 ERAGERGADDR
+694 
-705 EARPGGPAELS
+705 
-716 RGQRPRSAAKNEIR
+716 
-730 PGGTRETF
+730 
-738 STSVAPPGQTHFAAT
+738 AT
-753 QPGAVPP
+753 Q
-760 AKFPQPSGLPSP
+760 
-772 GDFFIKRSPQTE
+772 
-784 ARLAKLATELGV
+784 ARVEKLATELGV
-796 HFSAVVTPPTGA
+796 NFTGVGLWPGPGLSPGGSVVT
-808 VPLKPLRIGLWDR
+808 VPLVADTKGNRFNINKATYLKASSTPAVSKPPRIGLWDR

-835 ERFEFPFRVVFP
+835 ERFEFPFQVVLP

-858 FDVLLFVDGAM
+858 FDVLLFVDGAI
-869 PAYTRGSGA
+869 PAYTRGSGST
-878 ATNAPATSG
+878 TNTASTTSASTG
-887 DAPADTSADV
+887 DAPADTSGDV

-903 PEYRGQRGSI
+903 SEYRGQRGSV
-913 TAAKTIPQL
+913 TVAKTIPQL
-922 RKFLEDGGTILTIGN
+922 RKFLEDGGTILTIGS

-957 KTTALPREKFYVPGS
+957 KTTPLPREKFYVPGS
-972 VLRARVDTAHPLA
+972 VLRARVDTSHPLA
-985 WGLEP
+985 WGM
-990 DVDVFFQ
+990 DQDADVFFQ
-997 ASPVFRFTDKAEPGQ
+997 ASPVFRFTDKAMSGQ
-1012 LDCVAWFNTKSP
+1012 LNCVAWFNSPKP

-1037 NGVAIAELRVGKG
+1037 NGITIAEARVGKG
-1050 RLVLFG
+1050 RLVLYG
-1056 PEVAFR
+1056 PEIAFR
-1062 AQPHGTFRFLFNGLW
+1062 AQPHGTFKLLFNGLW
-1077 LGALAAP
+1077 LGALTPP